1 MRSALRKA
9 IDGVRWYVRELT
21 DESAYDRYVAH
32 AGANH
37 PHTPTLPARVRADA
51 NEPQGEGP
59 PARLPLLLRT
69 QIHTFGSRLQTD
81 IRTGVPLV

>member
-37 PHTPTLPARVRADA
+37 PHTPTPSRREFERMRTNRQEKD
-51 NEPQGEGP
+51 PRQGF
-59 PARLPLLLRT
+59 RCC
-69 QIHTFGSRLQTD
+69 
-81 IRTGVPLV
+81 